1 MKNYFELV
9 KNEYQVFLNFM
20 KAKYPMFHN
29 SNFFFR
35 DLQFGIL
42 KYLENKGIKI
52 NNSEAEE
59 LAKKLSAY
67 FEDSKI
73 FIKVNSFGWRL
84 NYPEFVTKAP
94 GDPI

>member
-84 NYPEFVTKAP
+84 NYPEFVTKIP